1 MCKDCKFGNPCLD
14 CPDYDRTKDDCKS
27 NGACALTGEEKMDK
41 EYRNAHKKM
50 VKSTLAEKSG
60 KQNIKKCKKIIAL
73 AKELNAM
80 GYGNV
85 KFTADNIGDIEN
97 NDKEGGQSERG

>member
-1 MCKDCKFGNPCLD
+1 MIENRKH
-14 CPDYDRTKDDCKS
+14 TKQAKTER
-27 NGACALTGEEKMDK
+27 LIT
-41 EYRNAHKKM
+41 M
-50 VKSTLAEKSG
+50 VKNTLAEKSG

-97 NDKEGGQSERG
+97 NDKEGGQSERR